1 MEWFTQS
8 PLPVLAFKDNHGTA
22 LPVPPG
28 KRIDVSECVEDDR
41 FAVVRVDGEEFH
53 AFVDDIR
60 LQCRPVP
67 SRTPRRRTAA

>member
-1 MEWFTQS
+1 MEWFTHS

-60 LQCRPVP
+60 MQCRPY
-67 SRTPRRRTAA
+67 SSGTRRGRRAA